1 MLFDSA
7 GTGADQI
14 SKVKLKMGRQ
24 RIKRWSS
31 SSSRQ
36 RTVNPLEVLSH
47 LPLLSTG
54 NDIEE
59 SEGVNS
65 GDMKTEVKVATRSEE
80 AIQYLNSEQS
90 DNTNELSNSGR
101 RRKWRS
107 HERSSFPTSRRQRR
121 RRTSGSGAFLVDV
134 ANNEAAP
141 FKGNDDEVE
150 TRKSDGGRESAQQQR
165 TKRESG
171 GGASANCRNK
181 NVWIENFVYSPEFT
195 VKWRFDESDLQ
206 QINQT
211 NMVIS
216 FR

>member
-1 MLFDSA
+1 M
-7 GTGADQI
+7 DQI

-31 SSSRQ
+31 SQ
-36 RTVNPLEVLSH
+36 RTVNPVDVLLHS
-47 LPLLSTG
+47 PTIPRSTDEG
-54 NDIEE
+54 S

-65 GDMKTEVKVATRSEE
+65 DETPAKVTKRSEE
-80 AIQYLNSEQS
+80 EEDEIQYLNAQHS
-90 DNTNELSNSGR
+90 DKTNELSNSE
-101 RRKWRS
+101 RRKLRS
-107 HERSSFPTSRRQRR
+107 RSGRSSFRTSRRQRR
-121 RRTSGSGAFLVDV
+121 RKRSTSGSGAFLVDV
-134 ANNEAAP
+134 ANKEAFP
-141 FKGNDDEVE
+141 FNGDEDDDGVHMK
-150 TRKSDGGRESAQQQR
+150 TRKSGGGRESALRSR

-171 GGASANCRNK
+171 GGVGASANCRNK

-195 VKWRFDESDLQ
+195 VRWRFDESDLR